1 MKFTDYYQVM
11 GLSEDA
17 SQDEIKKTYRLLA
30 RKYHPDVSKAADAE
44 ERFKELG
51 EAYEVLK
58 DPEKREQY
66 DNLRKYRNAQG
77 DFVPPSGWEF
87 HGPHGDEKFETYE
100 TRDFSDFIEAIFGRA
115 GGFGRQAEYAVRGDD
130 IHYRMQVTLHE
141 SFNGATRNIIY
152 QGIEPD
158 SQGGFRRRRHS
169 LNVKIPPGVV
179 NGQQLRLRGK
189 GNPGIG
195 GAPHGDLYLEIE
207 LVHDEKVAVEGKDL
221 TMIMPA
227 APWELALGGDVE
239 VETLGGSIKLKLQP
253 NTRLDKKLR
262 LKGKGLPG
270 RPPGDL
276 YVELRVVMPHVDRDE
291 DRALFKRMKEQM
303 DFDPRK

>member
-17 SQDEIKKTYRLLA
+17 SQDEIKKTYRRLA

-51 EAYEVLK
+51 EAYEILK

-66 DNLRKYRNAQG
+66 DNLRKYSNAQG
-77 DFVPPSGWEF
+77 EFVPPSGWEF
-87 HGPHGDEKFETYE
+87 QGQGGGEKFEAYE
-100 TRDFSDFIEAIFGRA
+100 AGDFSEFIEAIFGRT
-115 GGFGRQAEYAVRGDD
+115 GGFGPQAEFAVRGDD
-130 IHYRMQVTLHE
+130 IHYRMRVTLHE
-141 SFNGATRNIIY
+141 SFNGAMRNIIY

-158 SQGGFRRRRHS
+158 SRGALRRKRRA

-189 GNPGIG
+189 GNPGMG
-195 GAPHGDLYLEIE
+195 DAPYGDLYLEIE
-207 LVHDEKVAVEGKDL
+207 LIHDEKIAVDGKDL
-221 TMIMPA
+221 TMVVPV
-227 APWELALGGDVE
+227 APWELVLGGDFE
-239 VETLGGSIKLKLQP
+239 VETLGGPVKLKLKP
-253 NTRLDKKLR
+253 NTELDKKLR

-276 YVELRVVMPHVDRDE
+276 YIELRVVMPQVNRDQDRD
-291 DRALFKRMKEQM
+291 LFKQMKEQI
-303 DFDPRK
+303 DFEPRR